1 MGYCVED
8 ILPLRAI
15 TRFDTVAGLFN
26 IGKLKPLA
34 VLTKDTILY
43 LVFLVKKEMSSKVYI
58 RDVLISFLC
67 VTTNINIG

>member
-8 ILPLRAI
+8 ILPLHAI

-34 VLTKDTILY
+34 VLTKDTN
-43 LVFLVKKEMSSKVYI
+43 FQFSFFSERGNEFESVYK
-58 RDVLISFLC
+58 RSVDFISMC
-67 VTTNINIG
+67 YG